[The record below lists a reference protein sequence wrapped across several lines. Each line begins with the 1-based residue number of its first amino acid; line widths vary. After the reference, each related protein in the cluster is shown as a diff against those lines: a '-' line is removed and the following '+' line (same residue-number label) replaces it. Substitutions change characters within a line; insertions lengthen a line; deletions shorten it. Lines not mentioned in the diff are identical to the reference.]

1 MNSRE
6 LILKHPEIFEY
17 CSIWMENITH
27 VTRRGSS
34 EFGLANTNKLL
45 KQYEYATGL
54 KTGYT
59 SIAKYCISATARRD
73 GLDMIDVI
81 LGADNYRIRTKE
93 AIELLNYGFANTSIY
108 KDDDNNREKLLP
120 VDILNGIKE
129 QIVVGYKENFSY
141 LTIGKNSGEITKSID
156 INESIKAPVKTGDVL
171 GKLTYY
177 MGDKEIGTVDII
189 ALEDVRCMRYLD
201 YLKMLFK
208 KCIEF

>member
-1 MNSRE
+1 M
-6 LILKHPEIFEY
+6 
-17 CSIWMENITH
+17 
-27 VTRRGSS
+27 
-34 EFGLANTNKLL
+34 
-45 KQYEYATGL
+45 
-54 KTGYT
+54 
-59 SIAKYCISATARRD
+59 
-73 GLDMIDVI
+73 
-81 LGADNYRIRTKE
+81 
-93 AIELLNYGFANTSIY
+93 NYGFAITSIY

-129 QIVVGYKENFSY
+129 QIVVGYKEDFSY
-141 LTIGKNSGEITKSID
+141 LTIGKNSGEITKSKD